1 MTEPEAH
8 SAEAEHHHHR
18 YISNYIPW
26 WVHLMWVSFWVLA
39 IWYVLRYLFPAIQSD
54 FRTPP

>member
-8 SAEAEHHHHR
+8 SPQAENRHHR
-18 YISNYIPW
+18 YIGNHIPW
-26 WVHLMWVSFWVLA
+26 WVHLMWVSFWFFA

-54 FRTPP
+54 FVSPP